1 MSDKRIETWRVESED
16 GEIEELT
23 ITYAHYYWQGECK
36 GTLGNVAGWP
46 RAAAAKVAAKCH
58 MSVVSILA
66 PGEPTRA
73 EALAAERE
81 RLAAL
86 LRDHAD
92 DRVNDAPEYAEAI
105 YDAEALVRGERP
117 VYAPRATTKDLLA
130 RARAGVNSAYAAIAP
145 DRAASLPPDADL
157 GNLAELVSLE
167 VREYVRRMEKPAAMI
182 DAANEAATRIIRECT
197 ALRASLASAWADGA
211 RAMRD
216 AAVAAV
222 KRRAEALDASVTE
235 EEATDDE
242 DGYGRFQEALELAE
256 TLAALPIPEA
266 TNTETK

>member
-117 VYAPRATTKDLLA
+117 VYAPRAT
-130 RARAGVNSAYAAIAP
+130 
-145 DRAASLPPDADL
+145 
-157 GNLAELVSLE
+157 LAE
-167 VREYVRRMEKPAAMI
+167 
-182 DAANEAATRIIRECT
+182 
-197 ALRASLASAWADGA
+197 SLASAWRDGA
-211 RAMRD
+211 AAMRD

-222 KRRAEALDASVTE
+222 KLRAEALDASVTE
-235 EEATDDE
+235 EEAADDE
-242 DGYGRFQEALELAE
+242 EGYGRFQEALELVE
-256 TLAALPIPEA
+256 VLGALPIPEA

>member
-16 GEIEELT
+16 GAVEEVTLT
-23 ITYAHYYWQGECK
+23 YEHYYWQGDYK
-36 GTLGNVAGWP
+36 GTLGDVAGWP

-105 YDAEALVRGERP
+105 YDAESLVRGERP

-130 RARAGVNSAYAAIAP
+130 RARVGVNSAYAAIAP

-157 GNLAELVSLE
+157 GNLAALVALE
-167 VREYVRRMEKPAAMI
+167 VRDYVRRAEKPAAMI
-182 DAANEAATRIIRECT
+182 NAANEAATRIIRECT
-197 ALRASLASAWADGA
+197 ALRASLASARADGA
-211 RAMRD
+211 RAMQERASD
-216 AAVAAV
+216 VA
-222 KRRAEALDASVTE
+222 RRAQFYEGAGDIADAI
-235 EEATDDE
+235 D
-242 DGYGRFQEALELAE
+242 
-256 TLAALPIPEA
+256 ALPIPER
-266 TNTETK
+266 TTEETK